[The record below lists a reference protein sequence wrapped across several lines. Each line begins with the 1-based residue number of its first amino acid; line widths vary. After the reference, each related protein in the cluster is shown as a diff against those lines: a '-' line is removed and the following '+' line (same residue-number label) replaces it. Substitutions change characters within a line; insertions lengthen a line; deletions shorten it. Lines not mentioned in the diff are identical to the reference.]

1 VKVDILIYLSSTN
14 DDDLTFAGEF
24 VPSLIAR
31 RLREAGIEA
40 SCYYSVPSSYSGRLS
55 GASETFVRTG
65 EDDAR
70 FWKDLFA
77 RTGADHL
84 CKILGESP
92 FFDPSVADAMIRLH
106 LEQHAEF
113 TYSENLP
120 AGLTCEI
127 IAKELIASIP
137 DFDKETL
144 PISQVV
150 KANINQFDVELYYRE
165 PDIRDKRLSFLLTS
179 PRDKRIMENLHQ
191 IVGAIPPYESLRD
204 IIDRHPETLFIGPS
218 YLEIELTGACDCNC
232 VYCYRTYLSRTHD
245 AMEISLIERLINQM
259 RAFELPYTV
268 CFGGS
273 GEPLMHPHF
282 YEILALVRR
291 EQAVERIIIE
301 TNGIA
306 AGDNYRAFLLE
317 PGAPV
322 ITIVNLSARDAETYR
337 AIHGADCYDTVHDN
351 ILALAASVPDRVY
364 VQIMKIN
371 ETEAFLDAF
380 YDYWETHKVPII
392 LQKQNTYIG
401 RIPDR
406 RYSDLSPIE
415 RIPCWHL
422 QRDLY
427 ITSDGNVSF
436 CKQDIDASHAIGNIS
451 SASLSSI
458 WNTQRGHFLRDY
470 RREYPS
476 APNCAACDEWYTFN
490 F

>member
-1 VKVDILIYLSSTN
+1 MKVDILIYLSSTN

-24 VPSLIAR
+24 VPSLIVR
-31 RLREAGIEA
+31 RLREAGIEGA
-40 SCYYSVPSSYSGRLS
+40 CSYSVPSTYRGRLS
-55 GASETFVRTG
+55 DASETFVRTG

-77 RTGADHL
+77 LTGADHI
-84 CKILGESP
+84 CKIQGESP
-92 FFDPSVADAMIRLH
+92 FFDPSVADAMMRLH

-120 AGLTCEI
+120 TGLTCEI

-165 PDIRDKRLSFLLTS
+165 PDIRDKRLSFLLSS
-179 PRDKRIMENLHQ
+179 PRDKRIMENLHR
-191 IVGAIPPYESLRD
+191 IAGAIPPYESLREL
-204 IIDRHPETLFIGPS
+204 IDRHPEALFIGPS

-232 VYCYRTYLSRTHD
+232 VYCYRTYLSRTHG
-245 AMEISLIERLINQM
+245 AMEFSLIERLIEQM
-259 RAFELPYTV
+259 REFCLPYTV

-273 GEPLMHPHF
+273 GEPLMHPRF
-282 YEILALVRR
+282 YEMTALVRR
-291 EQAVERIIIE
+291 EPLVERVIIE

-337 AIHGADCYDTVHDN
+337 AIHGADCYDTVHGN
-351 ILALAASVPDRVY
+351 ILALAETVPERVY

-371 ETEAFLDAF
+371 ETESFLDAF

-427 ITSDGNVSF
+427 IASDGSVGF
-436 CKQDIDASHAIGNIS
+436 CKQDIDASHSIGNIS
-451 SASLSSI
+451 SESLSAI
-458 WNTQRGHFLRDY
+458 WHKQREHFLRDY